1 MTFQGVIDHRRAKDH
16 HECPGSVSSVY
27 KLTNRVTCYN
37 IDEFYREEEKPNN
50 LLSFEHAYE
59 DLLAIIKDNLLAGDV
74 LVFIP
79 RPKNKD
85 GVWAMIVTDNTP
97 KSLRN
102 FPKKKIP
109 GRSNEYLLA
118 IPTYEA

>member
-1 MTFQGVIDHRRAKDH
+1 MTFQGVIDHRRAKDQ
-16 HECPGSVSSVY
+16 HECPGSLASIY
-27 KLTNRVTCYN
+27 RLTNRVSFYP
-37 IDEFYREEEKPNN
+37 IDEFYREDEKPNN

-59 DLLAIIKDNLLAGDV
+59 DLINLIKDNLHAGDV

-79 RPKNKD
+79 RPKRKD

-97 KSLRN
+97 KALRN

-118 IPTYEA
+118 IPAYEE

>member
-1 MTFQGVIDHRRAKDH
+1 MTFKGVIDHRRAKDH

-27 KLTNRVTCYN
+27 KLTNRVAYYN
-37 IDEFYREEEKPNN
+37 IEEFYREEEKPNN

-59 DLLAIIKDNLLAGDV
+59 DLIAIIKDNLLAGDV

>member
-27 KLTNRVTCYN
+27 KLTNRVAYYN

-59 DLLAIIKDNLLAGDV
+59 DLIAIIKDNLLAGDV

-109 GRSNEYLLA
+109 GRSNEFLLA

>member
-1 MTFQGVIDHRRAKDH
+1 MIFKGVIDHRRAKDH
-16 HECPGSVSSVY
+16 HECPGSISSVY
-27 KLTNRVTCYN
+27 KLTNRVTYYN
-37 IDEFYREEEKPNN
+37 IEEFYREDEKPNN

-59 DLLAIIKDNLLAGDV
+59 DLIAIIKDNLLAGDV

-118 IPTYEA
+118 IPTYEE